1 MTDRPEWEKVL
12 YAELEALPP
21 AQRLIRY
28 GELIMYLGRDL
39 QSRLAD
45 ERRELLLEI
54 LADPAID
61 DTRLAEMI
69 GTRRTT
75 IRRLKVE
82 AKRAAKEKAK
92 GVDGDPLP

>member
-1 MTDRPEWEKVL
+1 MSTAIATDPPEWEKVL
-12 YAELEALPP
+12 YEELMALPP

-45 ERRELLLEI
+45 ERRTLLLEI
-54 LADPAID
+54 LAQPGMD
-61 DTRLAEMI
+61 DTKLAESI

-82 AKRAAKEKAK
+82 AKRMAREQEQLR
-92 GVDGDPLP
+92 G